1 MMWILRK
8 RNNPGIYRV
17 TDLSRGCGGAIPL
30 TYRTDE
36 PMLDTRRNR
45 PKWRSTDIQKSKCER
60 QVLSMSYESFKAK
73 VNALIRRSGQ
83 RVSVRFSTDEEKGK
97 HYANC
102 SDGTTIIGCPCSL
115 KVTVKWGSGHTS
127 IATI

>member
-1 MMWILRK
+1 
-8 RNNPGIYRV
+8 
-17 TDLSRGCGGAIPL
+17 
-30 TYRTDE
+30 
-36 PMLDTRRNR
+36 
-45 PKWRSTDIQKSKCER
+45 
-60 QVLSMSYESFKAK
+60 MSYESFKAK

-115 KVTVKWGSGHTS
+115 KVTVKMGRLSSKYSDNLVGNPRRQSVIYLTTGGNFD
-127 IATI
+127 II